1 MMNETRENT
10 LELEQLLP
18 ILEEKGYPTKLKL
31 LPRRI
36 YVGSIGSFYGV
47 TIRKAAT
54 GKLLVEYYPLI
65 QIAGGLLLT
74 YNFFL
79 TLDRDTVLASFLGI
93 TAASVFANVF
103 RSKNKKAEIE
113 ALIAEHDDAT
123 IA

>member
-1 MMNETRENT
+1 M
-10 LELEQLLP
+10 
-18 ILEEKGYPTKLKL
+18 
-31 LPRRI
+31 
-36 YVGSIGSFYGV
+36 GSIGSFYGV

-74 YNFFL
+74 HNFFL

-113 ALIAEHDDAT
+113 TLIAEHDDAT